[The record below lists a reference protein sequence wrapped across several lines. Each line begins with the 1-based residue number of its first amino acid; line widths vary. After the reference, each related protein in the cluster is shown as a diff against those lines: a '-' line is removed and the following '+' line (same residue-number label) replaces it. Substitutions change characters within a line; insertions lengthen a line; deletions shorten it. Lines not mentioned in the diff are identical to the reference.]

1 MVRKLCIRSLRR
13 GVGSMDYIHCLLIAE
28 DDLDDENDATN
39 VAPSSTA
46 TELTS
51 PAAAS
56 NETGPPSAG
65 SSSPSWCKCG
75 VCTFMPQDIENKC
88 CGQRRCVT
96 MHTRFQKLCLDPD
109 VLQLTIRNR
118 GDIRNDQEDNSTRAF
133 RKAGYRQ
140 FVLDRYG
147 YLGKGKRKVC
157 PSCVVKTI
165 RTHYPSQ
172 TGVYMGFRHE

>member
-1 MVRKLCIRSLRR
+1 
-13 GVGSMDYIHCLLIAE
+13 MDYIEGLMIAE
-28 DDLDDENDATN
+28 DDLDDETESTPNIVLSSSEEQTLT
-39 VAPSSTA
+39 VASPEPGPSSRG
-46 TELTS
+46 TS
-51 PAAAS
+51 
-56 NETGPPSAG
+56 GPT
-65 SSSPSWCKCG
+65 WCKCG
-75 VCTFMPQDIENKC
+75 VCVLMPQDIENKC

-96 MHTRFQKLCLDPD
+96 SHTRFQKLCLDPD

-118 GDIRNDQEDNSTRAF
+118 GDIRNDAADNSTRSF

-157 PSCVVKTI
+157 PSCVVKVI
-165 RTHYPSQ
+165 RGHYPSQ